1 MYKKHKATKSGRCT
15 KNSSDTLCSLCLCG
29 SKKYNMGMKKFIT
42 AIFISLLIS
51 SNIIAQTSTTWNG
64 RSCAVV
70 LTYDDG
76 LNVDLTNAIP
86 VLDSVGLKG
95 TFYISDYFDG
105 LKDQIFKWRKA
116 AAEGHELGNHTVW
129 HPCEGGRPGREFV
142 KPDVDLNN
150 YTVAKMVKEIK
161 TMNNILKAI
170 DGKTERTFAYPC
182 GDMKIH
188 DTAYLDG
195 MKNDFIVARGVTPEM
210 QTIDKVDLMNVDCYG
225 INGETGEQLI
235 SLVKQAM
242 STHTLLV
249 FLFHGVGGEHSLN
262 VSLEAHSKLL
272 HYLQQ
277 NEKDIWVAPMIGVAK
292 FIKNKR

>member
-1 MYKKHKATKSGRCT
+1 MKKI
-15 KNSSDTLCSLCLCG
+15 LFFIQCSL
-29 SKKYNMGMKKFIT
+29 F
-42 AIFISLLIS
+42 AIVL
-51 SNIIAQTSTTWNG
+51 NAQTSTTWNG
-64 RSCAVV
+64 KSCAVV

-76 LNVDLTNAIP
+76 LNVDLTNVIP
-86 VLDSVGLKG
+86 ALDSVGLKG

-105 LKDQIFKWRKA
+105 LKNQIDGWRKA

-129 HPCEGGRPGREFV
+129 HPCEGARPGREFV

-150 YTVAKMVKEIK
+150 YTVNRMVKEIK

-195 MKNDFIVARGVTPEM
+195 MKNDFIAARGVTPAM
-210 QTIDKVDLMNVDCYG
+210 QTIDKVDLYNIDCYG

-235 SLVKQAM
+235 NLVKQAM
-242 STHTLLV
+242 SSHTLLV

-262 VSLEAHSKLL
+262 VSLEAHSALL
-272 HYLQQ
+272 HFLQQ
-277 NEKDIWVAPMIGVAK
+277 NEKNIWIAPMIDVAK
-292 FIKNKR
+292 FIQQYQQNKQKIITLIV

>member
-1 MYKKHKATKSGRCT
+1 M
-15 KNSSDTLCSLCLCG
+15 KNRIVFAISICLLAF
-29 SKKYNMGMKKFIT
+29 N
-42 AIFISLLIS
+42 L
-51 SNIIAQTSTTWNG
+51 NAQTSTIWNEK
-64 RSCAVV
+64 SCAVV

-76 LNVDLTNAIP
+76 LNVDLTNVIP
-86 VLDSVGLKG
+86 ALDSVGLKG

-105 LKDQIFKWRKA
+105 LKDQIFKWRTA

-129 HPCEGGRPGREFV
+129 HPCEGGKPGREFV

-150 YTVAKMVKEIK
+150 YTVIRMVKEIK

-195 MKNDFIVARGVTPEM
+195 MKNDFIAARGVTPAM
-210 QTIDKVDLMNVDCYG
+210 QTIDKVDLYNIGCYG
-225 INGETGEQLI
+225 INGETGKQLI
-235 SLVKQAM
+235 DLVKQAM
-242 STHTLLV
+242 NTHTLLV

-262 VSLEAHSKLL
+262 VSLEAHSALL
-272 HYLQQ
+272 HFLKQ
-277 NEKDIWVAPMIGVAK
+277 NEDKVWIAPMIDVAK
-292 FIKNKR
+292 YIQQKKK

>member
-1 MYKKHKATKSGRCT
+1 
-15 KNSSDTLCSLCLCG
+15 
-29 SKKYNMGMKKFIT
+29 MKKRVVFPM
-42 AIFISLLIS
+42 AICLLAFN
-51 SNIIAQTSTTWNG
+51 SNAQTPTTWNG
-64 RSCAVV
+64 KSCAVV

-76 LNVDLTNAIP
+76 LNIDLTHVIP
-86 VLDSVGLKG
+86 ALDSVGLKG

-105 LKDQIFKWRKA
+105 LKDQIFRWRNA

-150 YTVAKMVKEIK
+150 YTVSRLVKEIR

-195 MKNDFIVARGVTPEM
+195 MKKDFIGARGVTPAL
-210 QTIDKVDLMNVDCYG
+210 QTIKKVDLYNMDCYG

-235 SLVKQAM
+235 DLVKQAM

-249 FLFHGVGGEHSLN
+249 FLFHGVGGEHSLD
-262 VSLEAHSKLL
+262 VSVEAHRDLL
-272 HYLQQ
+272 HFLKV
-277 NEKDIWVAPMIGVAK
+277 NEKNIWIATMIDVAK
-292 FIKNKR
+292 YIQQYQQKQ